1 MIRFSVDAGGEQNYA
16 EAMTVTAEYAAKHFD
31 ELLAA
36 MDGGSSIE
44 ILRPDKP
51 TLRVTAEVSA
61 PELRPAGKRILGAGK
76 ALKYLPSE
84 EELER
89 IDREWRKSFS
99 AKFDLDEES

>member
-1 MIRFSVDAGGEQNYA
+1 LIRFSVDAGGEQNYA

-51 TLRVTAEVSA
+51 TLRVTAEVFE
-61 PELRPAGKRILGAGK
+61 PEPRQAGKRILGAGK

-89 IDREWRKSFS
+89 IDREWKREI
-99 AKFDLDEES
+99 EEKRIG